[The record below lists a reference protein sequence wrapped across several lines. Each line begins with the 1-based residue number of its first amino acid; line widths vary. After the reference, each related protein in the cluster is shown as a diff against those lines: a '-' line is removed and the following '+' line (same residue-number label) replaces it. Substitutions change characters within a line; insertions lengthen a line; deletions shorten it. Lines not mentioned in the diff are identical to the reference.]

1 MKLDSLEIKIN
12 NEVKRFV
19 KFKSG
24 LNLVTNKPNSGRTG
38 NSVGKST
45 LSRVV
50 DFLMLGSIE
59 SIYIDE
65 EFKKPNLE
73 IETLFKN
80 NIVTASLSFFDYS
93 NKINQISRHLCIDD
107 ESESKFWVN
116 GEIVEEKGYESFIQ
130 DKIFNISTRRP
141 SVRAVA
147 PKFIRNDSHRMLST
161 TKFLDKR
168 QGPKDYSELFL
179 YLFGFNNTS
188 LLTEKRDA
196 TNLVNRRKRNSTSIN
211 ALVKEQNPKSEIKKY
226 KADAKELEDN
236 LLTFEYSSEYS
247 NPIERLSELQVK
259 EDRYTEEL
267 LSIQRKVDNI
277 NHTIE
282 LLSKDKDGYLIN
294 ELKAIYSFSG
304 VAIDGALRELE
315 DVILFHKNLVEKKKH
330 FLTIDLPK
338 LNEESEGLQA
348 ELSSIR
354 KDKLQVFSDM
364 RSKESLDNVT
374 KNLKRLGELKVELGK
389 LEGLMEQQSKAKSD
403 QAEAEAQLQKILEAI
418 SKEIDNVYEFEK
430 KFNTHFRS
438 LTKSLHDEEYS
449 IDLDF
454 NKDSGACSIEL
465 INTAT
470 NPEGGK
476 KKAEVIAF
484 DFAYIHAISE
494 LKLNR
499 PSFIFHDS
507 IEDVDKKQIEDIFEE
522 ANKLPGQQILS
533 MLSDKIS
540 EETYKKVSRNIILAL
555 DEDEKFF
562 CV

>member
-12 NEVKRFV
+12 SEVKRLV
-19 KFKSG
+19 KFETG
-24 LNLVTNKPNSGRTG
+24 LNLITNKPNSGRTG

-50 DFLMLGSIE
+50 DFLMLGSIDN
-59 SIYIDE
+59 IYIDE

-73 IETLFKN
+73 IEALFKN
-80 NIVTASLSFFDYS
+80 NVVTASLSFFDFS
-93 NKINQISRHLCIDD
+93 KKINQISRNLCIGG

-226 KADAKELEDN
+226 KADAKELESN

-315 DVILFHKNLVEKKKH
+315 DVILFHRNLVEKKRH

-389 LEGLMEQQSKAKSD
+389 LEGLMEQQSKAKLD
-403 QAEAEAQLQKILEAI
+403 QTEAEAQLQKILEAI

-430 KFNTHFRS
+430 KFNTHLGS

-449 IDLDF
+449 IDLEF
-454 NKDSGACSIEL
+454 NKDSGICSIEL
-465 INTAT
+465 NNSAT

-484 DFAYIHAISE
+484 DFAYIHAINE

-499 PSFIFHDS
+499 PNFIFHDS
-507 IEDVDKKQIEDIFEE
+507 IEDIDKKQIEDIFKE
-522 ANKLPGQQILS
+522 AKKLPGQQILS

-540 EETYKKVSRNIILAL
+540 EETYKKISKNVILSL

>member
-1 MKLDSLEIKIN
+1 MMLDSLEIKIN

-211 ALVKEQNPKSEIKKY
+211 ALVKEQKPKSEIKKY

-338 LNEESEGLQA
+338 LNEESEGLHA
-348 ELSSIR
+348 ELSSIS

>member
-12 NEVKRFV
+12 SEVKRFV
-19 KFKSG
+19 KFETG
-24 LNLVTNKPNSGRTG
+24 LNLITNKPNSGRTG

-50 DFLMLGSIE
+50 DFLMLGSIDN
-59 SIYIDE
+59 IYIDE

-73 IETLFKN
+73 IEALFKN
-80 NIVTASLSFFDYS
+80 NVVTASLSFFDFS
-93 NKINQISRHLCIDD
+93 NKINQISRNLCIGG

-130 DKIFNISTRRP
+130 NKIFNISTRRP

-211 ALVKEQNPKSEIKKY
+211 ALVKEQKPKSEIEKY
-226 KADAKELEDN
+226 KADAKELESN

-304 VAIDGALRELE
+304 VAIDVALRELE
-315 DVILFHKNLVEKKKH
+315 DVILFHRNLVEKKRH

-338 LNEESEGLQA
+338 LIEESEGLQA

-389 LEGLMEQQSKAKSD
+389 LEGLMEQQSKTKLD
-403 QAEAEAQLQKILEAI
+403 QTEAEAQLQKILEAI

-430 KFNTHFRS
+430 KFNTHLGS

-449 IDLDF
+449 IDLEF
-454 NKDSGACSIEL
+454 NKDSGICSIEL
-465 INTAT
+465 NNSAT

-484 DFAYIHAISE
+484 DFAYIHAINE

-499 PSFIFHDS
+499 PNFIFHDS
-507 IEDVDKKQIEDIFEE
+507 IEDIDKKQIEDIFKE
-522 ANKLPGQQILS
+522 AKKLPGQQILS

-540 EETYKKVSRNIILAL
+540 EETYKNISKNVILSL